1 MKLNI
6 GKKLQENMDILKL
19 SDRFSPE
26 AQALFRA
33 YQEVWSVE
41 YIVKKRIG
49 EPYWELCNAALFIV
63 LQAIVNGDDQDAGNA
78 LKIRH
83 RKSSKT

>member
-6 GKKLQENMDILKL
+6 GRKLQENMDTLKL
-19 SDRFSPE
+19 PDRFSEE
-26 AQALFRA
+26 AQSLFRA
-33 YQEVWSVE
+33 YQEIWSVE
-41 YIVKKRIG
+41 HIVKKRIG

-63 LQAIVNGDDQDAGNA
+63 LQAIVNEDDQDAGNA
-78 LKIRH
+78 LKIQH